1 MSAHAAK
8 CIRTAAPATV
18 VGPGRAARVIRAE
31 VLRTLP
37 VHVYRIPA
45 HVSVIGI
52 AAVSVVVT
60 VVGMVVGIVVAV
72 AVVIA
77 TVVVAAVPGGI
88 SVVPTAVVHN
98 SSAVPATIPT
108 AVAPGA
114 APTAHHRAHRDSG
127 TESNDARSRHVAR
140 GIRGSY
146 IPRNDIRRS
155 VNQGGVVLRNVNN
168 LWIGGLND
176 NHLW

>member
-1 MSAHAAK
+1 M
-8 CIRTAAPATV
+8 IRTK
-18 VGPGRAARVIRAE
+18 
-31 VLRTLP
+31 VLRALP
-37 VHVYRIPA
+37 VHVHSVPA
-45 HVSVIGI
+45 YVLVVGV
-52 AAVSVVVT
+52 AGVSVVV
-60 VVGMVVGIVVAV
+60 VVVVMVVRIVVTV

-77 TVVVAAVPGGI
+77 TVVVAAMPSGI

-155 VNQGGVVLRNVNN
+155 VNHGGVILRNVDN
-168 LWIGGLND
+168 LRIGGLNNND
-176 NHLW
+176 LW

>member
-18 VGPGRAARVIRAE
+18 VGPGRAARVIRAK

-37 VHVYRIPA
+37 VHVHRIPA

-52 AAVSVVVT
+52 AAVSVV
-60 VVGMVVGIVVAV
+60 GAVVGIVVAV

-77 TVVVAAVPGGI
+77 TVVVAAVPGGV

-146 IPRNDIRRS
+146 IPRNNIRRS
-155 VNQGGVVLRNVNN
+155 VNHGGVVLRNVNN